1 MEWLLIIQI
10 VLFAVM
16 GSLIYIIIGIIPGTD
31 ETSVLVPATVLL
43 FAFNLPPLV
52 VLSFFIGAMV
62 SLNVTDSIPTALTS
76 IPGGVMATPMIES
89 STFLKERGLVTHT
102 IRRMTSGAIYGTFI
116 GLIAGVGVVGVV
128 KLIELLTGSTIT
140 QAINGY
146 QHWVFLAGAIFLALM
161 SKKKLISLLAIV
173 PFGLTV
179 YAARLGSNTISATPF
194 FLAITTGPLLF
205 QLITMLIPKL
215 RSESSV
221 EGDKDIVIEK
231 DQNFGGKEF
240 VQAMKAPSTKKTI
253 ISSFISSFLF
263 FLSPVGVTMLVG
275 ETATNHMKDE
285 EQQALT
291 KVSVMN
297 GVASATYMSGIIVSL
312 FAFGFA
318 ISPAAAGPGGAFFN
332 AEYNFLSS
340 VTFGPAIAV
349 LIFAMLV
356 SLFIAATLSFKYA
369 GRLTYLVFKYIPQ
382 EAVISLLI
390 GLAFLL
396 VYLDSGFLGVV
407 LISGVALVAGF
418 LNRLGVGHG
427 ILFMSF
433 YTALYLINFGILP
446 LA

>member
-1 MEWLLIIQI
+1 MEWLLVLQI
-10 VLFAVM
+10 VLFAII
-16 GSLIYIIIGIIPGTD
+16 GSLIYLIIGIIPGTD

-43 FAFNLPPLV
+43 FAFQLDPLV
-52 VLSFFIGAMV
+52 ILSFFIGAMV

-76 IPGGVMATPMIES
+76 IPGGVMSTPMVES

-102 IRRMTSGAIYGTFI
+102 IRRMTSGAIYGTII
-116 GLIAGVGVVGVV
+116 GLLVGLAVLGGVKIV
-128 KLIELLTGSTIT
+128 EHLTSSSINE
-140 QAINGY
+140 AVNGY

-161 SKKKLISLLAIV
+161 SKKKLISLVAII

-179 YAARLGSNTISATPF
+179 YGARLISNSISATPF

-205 QLITMLIPKL
+205 QLVTMLIPKL
-215 RSESSV
+215 RNESSV
-221 EGDKDIVIEK
+221 NGHKDIVIERDEK
-231 DQNFGGKEF
+231 FGLREF
-240 VQAMKAPSTKKTI
+240 STSMRAKSTI
-253 ISSFISSFLF
+253 PTLVSSLISSLLF

-275 ETATNHMKDE
+275 ETATNHIKDE
-285 EQQALT
+285 EERGLT

-332 AEYNFLSS
+332 SDYQFLSQIKL
-340 VTFGPAIAV
+340 GPAIGV
-349 LIFAMLV
+349 IIFAMLV
-356 SLFIAATLSFKYA
+356 ALFIAATLAFKYA
-369 GRLTYLVFKYIPQ
+369 GRITYLVFKYIPQ

-396 VYLDSGFLGVV
+396 VYLDSGFLGVIV
-407 LISGVALVAGF
+407 ITGVALIAGF

-433 YTALYLINFGILP
+433 YTALYMISFGVLP
-446 LA
+446 L